1 MKDGAH
7 THHNHSGGSGI
18 WLAIVLVV
26 VLVGSASAITAFLAE
41 LVRVLLIVLA
51 VTAGLGISAGLV
63 VLARHRPHRQPP
75 MLRATHPPAITA
87 MQDQPRGEVA
97 ALRAELAFLRQQVA
111 SITAPDDLRE
121 LDDWLRDS
129 GDAQR
134 GRDAS

>member
-7 THHNHSGGSGI
+7 THHNHSSGSGI
-18 WLAIVLVV
+18 WLVIVLVV

-41 LVRVLLIVLA
+41 MVRVLLLVLA

-63 VLARHRPHRQPP
+63 VLARHRPDRQPR
-75 MLRATHPPAITA
+75 LRVTHPPAITA
-87 MQDQPRGEVA
+87 MQDQPRREVA
-97 ALRAELAFLRQQVA
+97 ALRAELASLRQQVA

-129 GDAQR
+129 RNAQR
-134 GRDAS
+134 GREAS